1 MASLKLITLTKPNKQ
16 NRQVINLAT
25 AYSRAS
31 LQEEAKRKP
40 HKART
45 TKIKRVLSQNK
56 IKAFKAQVKQRQGLP
71 PTVGRR
77 RSPSPT
83 RSQTS
88 RSPMMSSI
96 LNKLTIKFKRLKKLR
111 MKNWSKSSRLIFQLT
126 ILLEIHQDCLEGRHR
141 WRNWN
146 KTINRQLLIK
156 LLVLTWK
163 STIASKA

>member
-1 MASLKLITLTKPNKQ
+1 MTKKKVSNQMASLKLITLTKPKKQ
-16 NRQVINLAT
+16 NRQVINLTT
-25 AYSRAS
+25 AYSRSS
-31 LQEEAKRKP
+31 LQEEAKSKP

-45 TKIKRVLSQNK
+45 TKIKQVPSQNK
-56 IKAFKAQVKQRQGLP
+56 IKAFKAQVKHRQGLP

-111 MKNWSKSSRLIFQLT
+111 MKNLV
-126 ILLEIHQDCLEGRHR
+126 C

-146 KTINRQLLIK
+146 KTIKVRINQILINNSRLNRIQKQMNKQRLL
-156 LLVLTWK
+156 
-163 STIASKA
+163 TIRTRP